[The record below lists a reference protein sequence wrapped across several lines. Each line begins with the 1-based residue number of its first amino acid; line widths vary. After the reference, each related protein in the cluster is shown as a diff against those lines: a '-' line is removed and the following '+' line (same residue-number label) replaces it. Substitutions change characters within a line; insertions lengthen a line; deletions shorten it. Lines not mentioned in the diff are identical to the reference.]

1 MIMTIFKKGFM
12 MHIPLNKKNLFKTI
26 SPTRIIV
33 SSFALIIFTGAC
45 LLTLPIAS
53 NDGNSI
59 GFLNALFTATSA
71 TCVTGLVV
79 ADTLTQWTLFGQ
91 IVILLMIQVGG
102 LGIVTLATFFSVLLG
117 RKISMKGKIL
127 AQESISD
134 YSFAD
139 VHQMIRSVVRITVT
153 VELVGAVLLATSF
166 VPKFGVRGLYL
177 SVFHSV
183 SAFCNAGFDLIGDYR
198 SLTQFNGDPVVIYTV
213 GLLIITGGLG
223 FIVWKD
229 LYDFRKVRSL
239 YLHTKLVLI
248 ISASLIVFGAIF
260 FFVSEQSNPDTMG
273 SLNFFEKINAAIFH
287 SITCRTAGYNS
298 LPLNEMSEIS
308 KIMTILLMFIGAAPG
323 STGGGIKV
331 TTFGILLLAVFS
343 NIKGND
349 ETIVLKRRVSQ
360 VVVNKALSIAGLSMV
375 LIFIMTAIVFSVEQL
390 PFINVLYEVTSA
402 FGTVGLSTG
411 ITPDLH
417 GISKIVLIFT
427 MFLGRVGPLSFAV
440 AIAIRENRKLQNA
453 VYPEGKIMVG

>member
-1 MIMTIFKKGFM
+1 MQITKQKSR
-12 MHIPLNKKNLFKTI
+12 LLKTI

-45 LLTLPIAS
+45 LLTLPVAS
-53 NDGNSI
+53 NDGISV
-59 GFLNALFTATSA
+59 GFVDALFTATSA
-71 TCVTGLVV
+71 TCVTGLVI

-91 IVILLMIQVGG
+91 LVILLLIQIGG

-127 AQESISD
+127 AQESISS

-139 VHQMIRSVVRITVT
+139 VTRMIRSVIRITVSL
-153 VELVGAVLLATSF
+153 ELIGALLLSFSF
-166 VPKFGVRGLYL
+166 VPKYGVRGIYL
-177 SVFHSV
+177 SVFHAV
-183 SAFCNAGFDLIGDYR
+183 SAFCNAGFDLIGGYR
-198 SLTQFNGDPVVIYTV
+198 SLTQFNDDPIVIYTIA
-213 GLLIITGGLG
+213 LLIITGGLG

-229 LYDFRKVRSL
+229 LYDYRKIKTL

-248 ISASLIVFGAIF
+248 ISASLIVFGAVF
-260 FFVSEQSNPDTMG
+260 FLVSEHSNPATMG

-287 SITCRTAGYNS
+287 SVTCRTAGYNS
-298 LPLNEMSEIS
+298 LPLNEMSEMS

-331 TTFGILLLAVFS
+331 TTFGILLMAIFS
-343 NIKGND
+343 NIMGND
-349 ETIVLKRRVSQ
+349 ETVVLKRRVPQ

-375 LIFIMTAIVFSVEQL
+375 LIFIITTIIISVENL

-411 ITPDLH
+411 ITPDLQ
-417 GISKIVLIFT
+417 GFSKILLIFT
-427 MFLGRVGPLSFAV
+427 MFLGRVGPLTFAV
-440 AIAIRENRKLQNA
+440 AIAMRENKKLQNA
-453 VYPEGKIMVG
+453 VFPEGKIMVG

>member
-1 MIMTIFKKGFM
+1 MPIT
-12 MHIPLNKKNLFKTI
+12 HPKKNLLKTV

-45 LLTLPIAS
+45 LLALPVAS
-53 NDGNSI
+53 NDGKSI
-59 GFLNALFTATSA
+59 GFLDALFTATSA
-71 TCVTGLVV
+71 TCVTGLVI

-91 IVILLMIQVGG
+91 IVILLLIQIGG

-139 VHQMIRSVVRITVT
+139 VIRMIKSVIRITVG
-153 VELVGAVLLATSF
+153 VELVGAILLAISF
-166 VPKFGVRGLYL
+166 VPKFGLRGIYL
-177 SVFHSV
+177 SVFHAV
-183 SAFCNAGFDLIGDYR
+183 SAFCNAGFDLIGGYR
-198 SLTQFNGDPVVIYTV
+198 SLTQFNDDPIVIYTV
-213 GLLIITGGLG
+213 ALLIITGGLG

-229 LYDFRKVRSL
+229 LAGFRHTRTL

-248 ISASLIVFGAIF
+248 ISAFLIVFGAVF
-260 FFVSEQSNPDTMG
+260 FFISENSNPATMG
-273 SLNFFEKINAAIFH
+273 PLNFFEKINAAIFH
-287 SITCRTAGYNS
+287 SVTCRTAGYNS
-298 LPLNEMSEIS
+298 LPLNEMSEMS
-308 KIMTILLMFIGAAPG
+308 KVMTILLMFIGAAPG

-331 TTFGILLLAVFS
+331 TTFGILLMAIFS
-343 NIKGND
+343 NIRGD
-349 ETIVLKRRVSQ
+349 EETVVLKRRVPQ
-360 VVVNKALSIAGLSMV
+360 VVVNKALSIAGLSML
-375 LIFIMTAIVFSVEQL
+375 LIFIMTAIVVSVEHL

-411 ITPDLH
+411 ITPHLQSF
-417 GISKIVLIFT
+417 SKLILIFT

-440 AIAIRENRKLQNA
+440 AIAMRENRKLQNA

>member
-1 MIMTIFKKGFM
+1 
-12 MHIPLNKKNLFKTI
+12 MHSTRRKNLLKTI

-59 GFLNALFTATSA
+59 GFLDALFTATSA
-71 TCVTGLVV
+71 TCVTGLVI
-79 ADTLTQWTLFGQ
+79 ADTLTQWTIFGQ
-91 IVILLMIQVGG
+91 IVILLLIQVGG

-134 YSFAD
+134 YNFAD
-139 VHQMIRSVVRITVT
+139 VIHMIKSVIKITAT
-153 VELVGAVLLATSF
+153 VELVGAILLSVSF
-166 VPKFGVRGLYL
+166 VPKFGPRGFYL
-177 SVFHSV
+177 AVFHSI
-183 SAFCNAGFDLIGDYR
+183 SAFCNAGFDLIGGYR
-198 SLTQFNGDPVVIYTV
+198 SLTQFNGDPIVIYTIA
-213 GLLIITGGLG
+213 LLIITGGLG

-229 LYDFRKVRSL
+229 LYDYRNTKTL

-248 ISASLIVFGAIF
+248 ISASLIIFGALF
-260 FFVSEQSNPDTMG
+260 FFVSEHSNPETMG
-273 SLNFFEKINAAIFH
+273 NLPFIQKINASIFH
-287 SITCRTAGYNS
+287 SVTCRTAGYNS
-298 LPLNEMSEIS
+298 IPLDKMSEIS
-308 KIMTILLMFIGAAPG
+308 KIMSILLMFIGAAPG

-331 TTFGILLLAVFS
+331 TTFGILVMAVFS
-343 NIKGND
+343 NIKGNE

-375 LIFIMTAIVFSVEQL
+375 LIFIMTAIIISVEKK
-390 PFINVLYEVTSA
+390 PFINVLFEVTSA

-411 ITPDLH
+411 LTPNLQS
-417 GISKIVLIFT
+417 ISKVLLIFT

-440 AIAIRENRKLQNA
+440 AIAMRESRKLQNA
-453 VYPEGKIMVG
+453 VFPEGKIMVG